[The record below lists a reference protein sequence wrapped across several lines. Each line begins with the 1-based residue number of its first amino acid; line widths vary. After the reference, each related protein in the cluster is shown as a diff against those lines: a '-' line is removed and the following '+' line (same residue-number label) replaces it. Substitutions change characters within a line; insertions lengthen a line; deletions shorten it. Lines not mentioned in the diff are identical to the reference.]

1 MIASTGVIVSRN
13 SLPLR
18 FWKFGGGLE
27 LVRRMT
33 LRSTLTLQLSGS
45 SALKSARAVAAPDEL
60 AYPPSTKFH
69 QWSSGISAVTGVL
82 TVKGGRIP
90 GNRALTTAACIKVT
104 AFSPGM
110 IESAKEYKVP
120 SLPWLEPIVNGANAT
135 RYPVSA
141 HVAFK
146 TNLGVL
152 LSFGEAARN
161 GAFSR
166 SAASLSSKLP
176 SKASARPICPPR
188 NLGIIPPRNSG
199 IIERTTGEK

>member
-1 MIASTGVIVSRN
+1 
-13 SLPLR
+13 
-18 FWKFGGGLE
+18 
-27 LVRRMT
+27 
-33 LRSTLTLQLSGS
+33 
-45 SALKSARAVAAPDEL
+45 
-60 AYPPSTKFH
+60 
-69 QWSSGISAVTGVL
+69 
-82 TVKGGRIP
+82 
-90 GNRALTTAACIKVT
+90 
-104 AFSPGM
+104 M

-161 GAFSR
+161 GAFGPLR
-166 SAASLSSKLP
+166 GIVILEASFQSFRAP
-176 SKASARPICPPR
+176 DICPPR